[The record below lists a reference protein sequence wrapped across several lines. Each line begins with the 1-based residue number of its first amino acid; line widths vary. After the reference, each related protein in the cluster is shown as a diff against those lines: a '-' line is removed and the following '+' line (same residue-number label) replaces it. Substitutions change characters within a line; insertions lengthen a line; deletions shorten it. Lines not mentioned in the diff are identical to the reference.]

1 MYKGLKF
8 KHEVYDIVNN
18 LLMIIINT
26 YELKTIELNK
36 LT

>member
-26 YELKTIELNK
+26 CTIELNK